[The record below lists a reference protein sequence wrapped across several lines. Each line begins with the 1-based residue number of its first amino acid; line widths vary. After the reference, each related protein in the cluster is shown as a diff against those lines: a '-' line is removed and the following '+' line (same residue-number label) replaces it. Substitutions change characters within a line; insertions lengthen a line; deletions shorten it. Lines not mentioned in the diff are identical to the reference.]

1 MFFLIITL
9 AMGLLMPFQTAAN
22 SRLRQVVG
30 PAYVSTLVSFTVS
43 TLALLLV
50 SLLAGIPI
58 LPTETMLA
66 EAPWWSWFVGIVAV
80 VTITIAIHLFKEI
93 GQLQALIIPM
103 FSQLIFSLLID
114 HFGWFGAK
122 VIPLGTSRIIGAV
135 LLIIGVILVV
145 VLPRLKAGQKAVG
158 ASTGSRQTFWQL
170 MAVLSGCLSASITG
184 AYAQL
189 SSIVGNPV
197 QATTVAFFVATMA
210 LLLFCTCLGKTQ
222 LVGKAFSRQ
231 MTEQREPSNEIEG
244 PSRDGI
250 RRSQYPWWMWAG
262 GLCGA
267 VIVFGNAWLVPKVG
281 VGVFSMALLVGQLGL
296 SMLMEHHGWLGAPR
310 KRVSWLQIAG
320 ILLMLAGVA
329 LIRL

>member
-1 MFFLIITL
+1 
-9 AMGLLMPFQTAAN
+9 MGLLMPFQTAAN

-30 PAYVSTLVSFTVS
+30 PAYVSTLVSFSVS

-66 EAPWWSWFVGIVAV
+66 EAPAWSWFVGIIAV

-122 VIPLGTSRIIGAV
+122 VIPLGTNRIIGSL
-135 LLIIGVILVV
+135 LLIAGVTLVV
-145 VLPRLKAGQKAVG
+145 VLPKLKALPTA
-158 ASTGSRQTFWQL
+158 ANTSTGSRQAFWQL
-170 MAVLSGCLSASITG
+170 MAVVSGCLSASITG

-189 SSIVGNPV
+189 SAIVGNPV

-210 LLLFCTCLGKTQ
+210 LLLFCTCMGKTQ
-222 LVGKAFSRQ
+222 LVGKAFSR
-231 MTEQREPSNEIEG
+231 E
-244 PSRDGI
+244 
-250 RRSQYPWWMWAG
+250 YPWWMWTG

-267 VIVFGNAWLVPKVG
+267 IIVFGNAWLVAHVG
-281 VGVFSMALLVGQLGL
+281 VGVFLMALLIGQLAL
-296 SMLMEHHGWLGAPR
+296 SMLMEHNGWLGAPR
-310 KRVSWLQIAG
+310 KPITWPQIIG

>member
-1 MFFLIITL
+1 MLFLIITL

-30 PAYVSTLVSFTVS
+30 PAYVSTLVSFSVS

-58 LPTETMLA
+58 LPTSQMLA

-80 VTITIAIHLFKEI
+80 ITITIAIHLFKEI

-114 HFGWFGAK
+114 HFGWFGAR
-122 VIPLGTSRIIGAV
+122 VIPLGTNRIIGAL
-135 LLIIGVILVV
+135 LLIIGVTLVV
-145 VLPRLKAGQKAVG
+145 VLPRLKAGQQKTA
-158 ASTGSRQTFWQL
+158 ASTGKRQTFWQL

-189 SSIVGNPV
+189 AGIVGNPV

-210 LLLFCTCLGKTQ
+210 LLIFCTCLGKTQ
-222 LVGKAFSRQ
+222 LVGKAFNR
-231 MTEQREPSNEIEG
+231 N
-244 PSRDGI
+244 
-250 RRSQYPWWMWAG
+250 YPLWMWTG

-267 VIVFGNAWLVPKVG
+267 IIVFGNAWLVPKVG
-281 VGVFSMALLVGQLGL
+281 VGVFTMALLVGQLGL
-296 SMLMEHHGWLGAPR
+296 SMLMEHRGWLGAPR
-310 KRVSWLQIAG
+310 KRISWLQILG

>member
-30 PAYVSTLVSFTVS
+30 PAYVSTLVSFSVS

-50 SLLAGIPI
+50 SMAAGIPI
-58 LPTETMLA
+58 LPSETMLA

-122 VIPLGTSRIIGAV
+122 VIPLGTSRIIGAL
-135 LLIIGVILVV
+135 LLIVGVTLVV
-145 VLPRLKAGQKAVG
+145 VLPRLKSGQKAVG

-170 MAVLSGCLSASITG
+170 MAILSGCLSASITG

-222 LVGKAFSRQ
+222 LVGKAFSS
-231 MTEQREPSNEIEG
+231 E
-244 PSRDGI
+244 
-250 RRSQYPWWMWAG
+250 YPWWMWAG

-267 VIVFGNAWLVPKVG
+267 IIVFGNAWLVPKVG

-310 KRVSWLQIAG
+310 KRVSWLQIVG

>member
-1 MFFLIITL
+1 MLYLIITL
-9 AMGLLMPFQTAAN
+9 ALGLLMPFQTAAN
-22 SRLRQVVG
+22 SRLRGVVG
-30 PAYVSTLVSFTVS
+30 PAYVSTLVSFSVS
-43 TLALLLV
+43 TLALVLV

-58 LPTETMLA
+58 LPTEAMLA

-80 VTITIAIHLFKEI
+80 VTITLAIHLFKEI

-122 VIPLGTSRIIGAV
+122 VIPLGTNRIIGAL
-135 LLIIGVILVV
+135 LLIVGVTFVV
-145 VLPRLKAGQKAVG
+145 ILPRLKAQKAAVT
-158 ASTGSRQTFWQL
+158 SSGSRQTFWQM
-170 MAVLSGCLSASITG
+170 MAVVSGCLSASITG

-189 SSIVGNPV
+189 SAIVGNPV

-222 LVGKAFSRQ
+222 LVGKAFS
-231 MTEQREPSNEIEG
+231 S
-244 PSRDGI
+244 D
-250 RRSQYPWWMWAG
+250 YPWWMWTG

-267 VIVFGNAWLVPKVG
+267 LIVLGNAWLVAHVG
-281 VGVFSMALLVGQLGL
+281 VGVFLMALLVGQLAL
-296 SMLMEHHGWLGAPR
+296 SMLMEHYGWLGAPR
-310 KRVSWLQIAG
+310 KPISWPQIVG
-320 ILLMLAGVA
+320 IVLMIAGVA

>member
-1 MFFLIITL
+1 MFFLLIVL

-22 SRLRQVVG
+22 SRLRGVVG
-30 PAYVSTLVSFTVS
+30 PAYVSTLVSFSVS

-58 LPTETMLA
+58 LPTHQMLA
-66 EAPWWSWFVGIVAV
+66 EAPIWSWFVGIVAV

-122 VIPLGTSRIIGAV
+122 VIPLGTNRIIGAL

-145 VLPRLKAGQKAVG
+145 VLPRLKSSQQTTAT
-158 ASTGSRQTFWQL
+158 STGSRQTFWQL

-189 SSIVGNPV
+189 ASIVGNPV
-197 QATTVAFFVATMA
+197 QATTVAFFVATVA

-222 LVGKAFSRQ
+222 LVGKAFS
-231 MTEQREPSNEIEG
+231 S
-244 PSRDGI
+244 D
-250 RRSQYPWWMWAG
+250 YPWWMWTG

-267 VIVFGNAWLVPKVG
+267 IIVFGNAWLVPKVG
-281 VGVFSMALLVGQLGL
+281 VGVFTMSLLVGQLAL
-296 SMLMEHHGWLGAPR
+296 SMLMEHYGWLGAPR
-310 KRVSWLQIAG
+310 KPITWLKIFG

>member
-66 EAPWWSWFVGIVAV
+66 EAPWWSWFVGIIAV

-122 VIPLGTSRIIGAV
+122 VIPLGANRIIGAL
-135 LLIIGVILVV
+135 LLIVGVTLVV
-145 VLPRLKAGQKAVG
+145 VLPRLKSGQKAVG

-222 LVGKAFSRQ
+222 LVGKAFS
-231 MTEQREPSNEIEG
+231 NE
-244 PSRDGI
+244 
-250 RRSQYPWWMWAG
+250 YPWWMWAG

-267 VIVFGNAWLVPKVG
+267 IIVFSNAWLVPKVG

-296 SMLMEHHGWLGAPR
+296 SMLMEHRGWLGAPR
-310 KRVSWLQIAG
+310 KRVSWPQILG

>member
-1 MFFLIITL
+1 MFFLIIAL

-22 SRLRQVVG
+22 SRLRGVVG
-30 PAYVSTLVSFTVS
+30 PAYVSTLVSFSVS
-43 TLALLLV
+43 TLALLMV

-58 LPTETMLA
+58 LPTEVMLT
-66 EAPWWSWFVGIVAV
+66 EAPWWSWFVGIIAV
-80 VTITIAIHLFKEI
+80 ITITIAIHLFKEI

-103 FSQLIFSLLID
+103 FSQLVFSLLID
-114 HFGWFGAK
+114 HFGWFGAH
-122 VIPLGTSRIIGAV
+122 VIPLGTNRIIGSL
-135 LLIIGVILVV
+135 LLIAGVTLVVIL
-145 VLPRLKAGQKAVG
+145 PKLKTQTAASNT
-158 ASTGSRQTFWQL
+158 STGSRQAFWQL
-170 MAVLSGCLSASITG
+170 MAVMSGCLSASITG

-189 SSIVGNPV
+189 SSIVDNPV

-222 LVGKAFSRQ
+222 LIGKAFSR
-231 MTEQREPSNEIEG
+231 
-244 PSRDGI
+244 D
-250 RRSQYPWWMWAG
+250 YPWWMWTG

-267 VIVFGNAWLVPKVG
+267 IIVFGNAWLVPKVG

-296 SMLMEHHGWLGAPR
+296 SLLMEHYGWLGAPR
-310 KRVSWLQIAG
+310 KPVSWPKIVG

>member
-30 PAYVSTLVSFTVS
+30 PAYVSTLVSFSVS

-58 LPTETMLA
+58 VPSGQMLA
-66 EAPWWSWFVGIVAV
+66 ATPWWSWFVGLVAV

-93 GQLQALIIPM
+93 GQLQAMIIPM

-114 HFGWFGAK
+114 HFGWFGAQ
-122 VIPLGTSRIIGAV
+122 VMPLGGKRIIGAL
-135 LLIIGVILVV
+135 LLILGIVMVV
-145 VLPRLKAGQKAVG
+145 LLPRLG
-158 ASTGSRQTFWQL
+158 AKQQSASKGSRLALWQL
-170 MAVLSGCLSASITG
+170 LAVVSGCLSASITG

-189 SSIVGNPV
+189 ASAVGNPV
-197 QATTVAFFVATMA
+197 QATTVAFFVATMV
-210 LLLFCTCLGKTQ
+210 LLLLCVCNGSVR
-222 LVGKAFSRQ
+222 LVGKAFS
-231 MTEQREPSNEIEG
+231 S
-244 PSRDGI
+244 D
-250 RRSQYPWWMWAG
+250 YPWWMWTG

-267 VIVFGNAWLVPKVG
+267 MIVFGNAWLVPKVG
-281 VGVFSMALLVGQLGL
+281 VGVFAMALLVGQLSL
-296 SMLMEHHGWLGAPR
+296 SMLMEHRGWLGAPR
-310 KRVSWLQIAG
+310 KSISWLQIVG
-320 ILLMLAGVA
+320 ILLMLGGVA

>member
-9 AMGLLMPFQTAAN
+9 AIGLLMPFQTAAN

-50 SLLAGIPI
+50 SLVAGILI
-58 LPTETMLA
+58 LPTETMFA
-66 EAPWWSWFVGIVAV
+66 EARWWSWFVGIVAV

-103 FSQLIFSLLID
+103 FSQLVFSLLID

-122 VIPLGTSRIIGAV
+122 VIPLGTNRIIGAL
-135 LLIIGVILVV
+135 LLIIGVTLVV
-145 VLPRLKAGQKAVG
+145 ILPRLKAAKQTATT
-158 ASTGSRQTFWQL
+158 SSGSRQTFWQL

-222 LVGKAFSRQ
+222 LVGKAFSR
-231 MTEQREPSNEIEG
+231 
-244 PSRDGI
+244 D
-250 RRSQYPWWMWAG
+250 YPWWMWTG

-267 VIVFGNAWLVPKVG
+267 IIVFGNAWLVPKVG
-281 VGVFSMALLVGQLGL
+281 VGVFAMALLVGQLSL

-310 KRVSWLQIAG
+310 KSISWIQIVG
-320 ILLMLAGVA
+320 ILLMLGGVA

>member
-30 PAYVSTLVSFTVS
+30 PAYVSTLVSFSVS

-50 SLLAGIPI
+50 SMAAGIPI
-58 LPTETMLA
+58 LPSETMLA

-103 FSQLIFSLLID
+103 FSQLIFCLLID

-122 VIPLGTSRIIGAV
+122 VIPLGTNRIIGAL
-135 LLIIGVILVV
+135 LLIVGVTLVV
-145 VLPRLKAGQKAVG
+145 VLPRLKSGQKAVG

-170 MAVLSGCLSASITG
+170 MAILSGCLSASITG

-222 LVGKAFSRQ
+222 LVGKAFSS
-231 MTEQREPSNEIEG
+231 E
-244 PSRDGI
+244 
-250 RRSQYPWWMWAG
+250 YPWWMWTG

-267 VIVFGNAWLVPKVG
+267 IIVFCNAWLVPKVG

-310 KRVSWLQIAG
+310 KRVSWLQIVG

>member
-1 MFFLIITL
+1 MFFLIIAL

-22 SRLRQVVG
+22 SKLRGVVG

-50 SLLAGIPI
+50 SVLAGLPI
-58 LPTETMLA
+58 MPSQAMLS

-114 HFGWFGAK
+114 HFGWFGAR
-122 VIPLGTSRIIGAV
+122 VIPLGTNRIIGAL
-135 LLIIGVILVV
+135 LLIVGVTLVV
-145 VLPRLKAGQKAVG
+145 ILPRLKSKPQTAA
-158 ASTGSRQTFWQL
+158 ANTGSRQTLWQL

-197 QATTVAFFVATMA
+197 QATTVAFFVATVA

-222 LVGKAFSRQ
+222 LVGKAFSR
-231 MTEQREPSNEIEG
+231 
-244 PSRDGI
+244 D
-250 RRSQYPWWMWAG
+250 YPWWMWTG

-296 SMLMEHHGWLGAPR
+296 SMLMEHNGWLGAPR
-310 KRVSWLQIAG
+310 KRITWLPVVG

>member
-1 MFFLIITL
+1 MFYLLITL
-9 AMGLLMPFQTAAN
+9 AIGLLMPFQTAAN
-22 SRLRQVVG
+22 SRLRGAVG
-30 PAYVSTLVSFTVS
+30 PAYVSTLVSFSVS

-58 LPTETMLA
+58 LPTNAMLA

-122 VIPLGTSRIIGAV
+122 VIPLGTNRIIGAL
-135 LLIIGVILVV
+135 LLIIGVTLVV
-145 VLPRLKAGQKAVG
+145 VVPRLNAPKASNTG
-158 ASTGSRQTFWQL
+158 TGSRQAFWQL
-170 MAVLSGCLSASITG
+170 MAIVSGCLSASITG

-189 SSIVGNPV
+189 SAIVGNPI

-210 LLLFCTCLGKTQ
+210 LLLFCTGMGKTQ
-222 LVGKAFSRQ
+222 LVGKAFSR
-231 MTEQREPSNEIEG
+231 
-244 PSRDGI
+244 D
-250 RRSQYPWWMWAG
+250 YPWWMWTG

-267 VIVFGNAWLVPKVG
+267 IIVLGNAWLVAHVG
-281 VGVFSMALLVGQLGL
+281 VGVFLMALLVGQLAL
-296 SMLMEHHGWLGAPR
+296 SMLMEHYGWLGAPR
-310 KRVSWLQIAG
+310 KPITWAKIIG
-320 ILLMLAGVA
+320 ILLMLAGIA

>member
-30 PAYVSTLVSFTVS
+30 PAYVSTLVSFSVS

-50 SLLAGIPI
+50 SMAAGIPI
-58 LPTETMLA
+58 LPMLA
-66 EAPWWSWFVGIVAV
+66 EAPWWSWFVGIIAV

-122 VIPLGTSRIIGAV
+122 VIPLGTSRIIGAL
-135 LLIIGVILVV
+135 LLIVGVTLVV
-145 VLPRLKAGQKAVG
+145 VLPRLKSGQKAVG

-170 MAVLSGCLSASITG
+170 MAILSGCLSASITG

-222 LVGKAFSRQ
+222 LVGKAFSS
-231 MTEQREPSNEIEG
+231 E
-244 PSRDGI
+244 
-250 RRSQYPWWMWAG
+250 YPWWMWAG

-267 VIVFGNAWLVPKVG
+267 IIVFGNAWLVPKVG

-310 KRVSWLQIAG
+310 KRVSWLQIVG

>member
-1 MFFLIITL
+1 MFYLLITL
-9 AMGLLMPFQTAAN
+9 AIGLLMPFQTAAN
-22 SRLRQVVG
+22 SRLRGAVG
-30 PAYVSTLVSFTVS
+30 PAYVSTLVSFSVS

-58 LPTETMLA
+58 LPTNAMLA

-122 VIPLGTSRIIGAV
+122 VIPLGTNRIIGAL
-135 LLIIGVILVV
+135 LLIIGVTLVV
-145 VLPRLKAGQKAVG
+145 VVPRLNAQKAANTG
-158 ASTGSRQTFWQL
+158 SGSRQAFWQL
-170 MAVLSGCLSASITG
+170 MAIVSGCLSASITG

-189 SSIVGNPV
+189 SAIVGNPV

-210 LLLFCTCLGKTQ
+210 LLLFCTGMGKTQ
-222 LVGKAFSRQ
+222 LVSKAFSR
-231 MTEQREPSNEIEG
+231 
-244 PSRDGI
+244 D
-250 RRSQYPWWMWAG
+250 YPWWMWTG

-267 VIVFGNAWLVPKVG
+267 IIVLGNAWLVAHVG
-281 VGVFSMALLVGQLGL
+281 VGVFLMALLVGQLAL
-296 SMLMEHHGWLGAPR
+296 SMLMEHYGWLGAPR
-310 KRVSWLQIAG
+310 KPITWPKIIG
-320 ILLMLAGVA
+320 ILLMLAGIA

>member
-1 MFFLIITL
+1 MFFLIIAL
-9 AMGLLMPFQTAAN
+9 AIGLLMPFQTAAN

-50 SLLAGIPI
+50 SLVAGIPI
-58 LPTETMLA
+58 LPTEAMLNT
-66 EAPWWSWFVGIVAV
+66 APWWSWFVGIVAV

-103 FSQLIFSLLID
+103 FSQLIFSLMID
-114 HFGWFGAK
+114 HFGWFGAR
-122 VIPLGTSRIIGAV
+122 VIPLGTNRIIGAL
-135 LLIIGVILVV
+135 LLIAGVTLVVILPKLRGGQRAV
-145 VLPRLKAGQKAVG
+145 AGS
-158 ASTGSRQTFWQL
+158 STGSRQAFWQL

-210 LLLFCTCLGKTQ
+210 LLLFCTCLGKTR
-222 LVGKAFSRQ
+222 LVGKAFSR
-231 MTEQREPSNEIEG
+231 
-244 PSRDGI
+244 D
-250 RRSQYPWWMWAG
+250 YPWWMWMG

-267 VIVFGNAWLVPKVG
+267 TIVFSNAWLVPKVG
-281 VGVFSMALLVGQLGL
+281 VGVFSMALLVGQLAL
-296 SMLMEHHGWLGAPR
+296 SMLMEHNGWLGAPR
-310 KRVSWLQIAG
+310 KRITWPQVVG
-320 ILLMLAGVA
+320 ILMMLAGVA

>member
-1 MFFLIITL
+1 MFYLFIAL
-9 AMGLLMPFQTAAN
+9 AMGLLMPLQTAAN

-30 PAYVSTLVSFTVS
+30 PAYVSTLVSFSVS

-58 LPTETMLA
+58 LPTSAMLA
-66 EAPWWSWFVGIVAV
+66 QAPVWSWFVGIVAV

-93 GQLQALIIPM
+93 GQLQAMIIPM

-114 HFGWFGAK
+114 HFGWFNAR
-122 VIPLGTSRIIGAV
+122 VIPLGTNRIIGSL
-135 LLIIGVILVV
+135 LLIAGFTLVV
-145 VLPRLKAGQKAVG
+145 ILPRLRSRGQTVAGR
-158 ASTGSRQTFWQL
+158 SSGSRQVFWQL
-170 MAVLSGCLSASITG
+170 MAVVSGCLSASITG

-189 SSIVGNPV
+189 SAIVGNPI
-197 QATTVAFFVATMA
+197 QATTVAFAVATVA
-210 LLLFCTCLGKTQ
+210 LLLFCTCMGKTQ
-222 LVGKAFSRQ
+222 LVGKA
-231 MTEQREPSNEIEG
+231 I
-244 PSRDGI
+244 SRD
-250 RRSQYPWWMWAG
+250 YPWWMWIG

-267 VIVFGNAWLVPKVG
+267 TIVLGNAWLVAHVG
-281 VGVFSMALLVGQLGL
+281 VGVFTMALLVGQLAL

-310 KRVSWLQIAG
+310 KPISWLQITG

>member
-9 AMGLLMPFQTAAN
+9 AIGLLMPFQTAAN

-50 SLLAGIPI
+50 SLVAGIPI
-58 LPTETMLA
+58 LPTEMMLA

-103 FSQLIFSLLID
+103 FSQLVFSLLID

-122 VIPLGTSRIIGAV
+122 VIPLGTNRIIGAL
-135 LLIIGVILVV
+135 LLIIGVTLVV
-145 VLPRLKAGQKAVG
+145 ILPRLKAAKQTAM
-158 ASTGSRQTFWQL
+158 ASSGSRQTFWQL

-197 QATTVAFFVATMA
+197 QTTTVAFFVATMA

-222 LVGKAFSRQ
+222 LVGKAFSR
-231 MTEQREPSNEIEG
+231 
-244 PSRDGI
+244 D
-250 RRSQYPWWMWAG
+250 YPWWMWTG

-267 VIVFGNAWLVPKVG
+267 IIVFSNAWLVPKVG
-281 VGVFSMALLVGQLGL
+281 VGVFSMALLVGQLAL
-296 SMLMEHHGWLGAPR
+296 SMLMEHRGWLGAPR
-310 KRVSWLQIAG
+310 KSITWQKIVG

>member
-66 EAPWWSWFVGIVAV
+66 EAPCWSWFVGIVAV

-122 VIPLGTSRIIGAV
+122 VIPLGTSRIIGAL
-135 LLIIGVILVV
+135 LLIVGVTLVV
-145 VLPRLKAGQKAVG
+145 VLPRLKSGQKAVG

-197 QATTVAFFVATMA
+197 QATTVAFFVATVA

-222 LVGKAFSRQ
+222 LVGKAFN
-231 MTEQREPSNEIEG
+231 RE
-244 PSRDGI
+244 
-250 RRSQYPWWMWAG
+250 YPWWMWAG

-267 VIVFGNAWLVPKVG
+267 IIVFGNAWLVPKVG

-296 SMLMEHHGWLGAPR
+296 SMLMEHRGWLGAPR
-310 KRVSWLQIAG
+310 KRVSWLQIVG

>member
-1 MFFLIITL
+1 MFFLLITL

-22 SRLRQVVG
+22 SRLRGVVG
-30 PAYVSTLVSFTVS
+30 PAYVSTLVSFSVS

-50 SLLAGIPI
+50 SLVAGIPI
-58 LPTETMLA
+58 LPTSTMLA
-66 EAPWWSWFVGIVAV
+66 QAPWWSWFVGIIAV

-103 FSQLIFSLLID
+103 FSQLIFSLTID

-122 VIPLGTSRIIGAV
+122 VIPLGMNRVIGAL
-135 LLIIGVILVV
+135 LLIVGVALVV
-145 VLPRLKAGQKAVG
+145 VLPRLKTAQQTAG

-170 MAVLSGCLSASITG
+170 IAVLSGCLSASVTG

-222 LVGKAFSRQ
+222 LVGKAFSR
-231 MTEQREPSNEIEG
+231 
-244 PSRDGI
+244 D
-250 RRSQYPWWMWAG
+250 YPWWMWTG

-281 VGVFSMALLVGQLGL
+281 VGVFSMALLVGQLTL
-296 SMLMEHHGWLGAPR
+296 SMLMEHNGWLGAPR
-310 KRVSWLQIAG
+310 KRIAWPQIVG